1 MATVQGSNNRGEYD
15 IDESS
20 LLAAAAGEL
29 SSPLVLLRQLS
40 LMLSGDDIAPAE
52 RKRLADQLTLTSERA
67 LRLTGNIV
75 FPTHTPRLIE
85 LEPVNAVS
93 LCNDVVHELSPLFT
107 AHGKNIVVP
116 RRVRVPLL
124 IANIELLR
132 RLLVALGDNALHYSS
147 DTQPVKLTITSR
159 GDRVR
164 VGVRDYGPAV
174 PINTI
179 KRLEER
185 MKQRA
190 AVIVPRRPQT
200 SGVALLGASRL
211 AEAMG
216 GVMGMTRHQDGATFY
231 VDLKVSGQ
239 MSML

>member
-1 MATVQGSNNRGEYD
+1 MATVQGSNNRGDYD

-20 LLAAAAGEL
+20 LLAAAASEL

-40 LMLSGDDIAPAE
+40 LMLSGDTVAPAE

-67 LRLTGNIV
+67 LRLTGNII

-116 RRVRVPLL
+116 RRARVPLL
-124 IANIELLR
+124 IANRELLR

-147 DTQPVKLTITSR
+147 DTQPVKLTITSH
-159 GDRVR
+159 GDTVR
-164 VGVRDYGPAV
+164 VGVRDYGPSV